1 MATSIETAAGGGRV
15 LRALG
20 LKQESGDLDFRMW
33 LVTVPAVAM
42 AVMTGPAST
51 SLTTHDW
58 INRAVTFTALT
69 VLATLYA
76 VPVMTVVQR
85 FTTRGRSSNILLS
98 GWWVAAGAAVGLS
111 GGLMVACVS
120 GGGAAVLMHLIVRQ
134 LAFEQ

>member
-1 MATSIETAAGGGRV
+1 MATSSEAAGGGGRF

-20 LKQESGDLDFRMW
+20 LKRESGDLDFRMW

-42 AVMTGPAST
+42 AVMTGPST
-51 SLTTHDW
+51 THLTSHDW

-69 VLATLYA
+69 ALATLYA
-76 VPVMTVVQR
+76 VPVMTVAQR

-120 GGGAAVLMHLIVRQ
+120 G
-134 LAFEQ
+134 